1 MPVIACT
8 IPNCTYVTDDVDAII
23 SVALLNTH
31 AIIHVPT
38 HSTNAAAAKVDR
50 VKRPTVTS
58 AGSSEEWDYFLVK
71 WRDYVEATK
80 VTGKERT
87 IQLLECCDDQLRT
100 DVTRS
105 IGMGR
110 LFTDRPE
117 EEILTLV
124 RRLAVREENTMVAR
138 VTLHN
143 MRQDRDDTVRSFS
156 ARIRGQAGVCKF
168 FLPCPDCSQTV
179 HYTEEVL
186 RDVMIRGLEEPEIQL
201 DLLGDKN
208 QDMTFEEVLRFIEA
222 KEAGKRSA
230 TRLID
235 THRVEAAKSSYTRN
249 KRMERIQHEPIAG
262 TSPCTF
268 CGKKGHG
275 RTAPRTF
282 AVLSVPHT
290 ILLALP
296 VIRNTT

>member
-1 MPVIACT
+1 ME
-8 IPNCTYVTDDVDAII
+8 AI
-23 SVALLNTH
+23 
-31 AIIHVPT
+31 
-38 HSTNAAAAKVDR
+38 
-50 VKRPTVTS
+50 
-58 AGSSEEWDYFLVK
+58 
-71 WRDYVEATK
+71 K
-80 VTGKERT
+80 VTGKDRT
-87 IQLLECCDDQLRT
+87 IQLLECCDDQLRKC
-100 DVTRS
+100 VTRS

-110 LFTDRPE
+110 TLTDRPE

-138 VTLHN
+138 VALHN

-186 RDVMIRGLEEPEIQL
+186 RDVVIRGLEDPEIQL

-230 TRLID
+230 SRLID
-235 THRVEAAKSSYTRN
+235 THGAEAAKSLYTRN
-249 KRMERIQHEPIAG
+249 KRMERIQREPKSG
-262 TSPCTF
+262 TSPCTL

-275 RTAPRTF
+275 RTAPPPG
-282 AVLSVPHT
+282 LS
-290 ILLALP
+290 LY
-296 VIRNTT
+296 